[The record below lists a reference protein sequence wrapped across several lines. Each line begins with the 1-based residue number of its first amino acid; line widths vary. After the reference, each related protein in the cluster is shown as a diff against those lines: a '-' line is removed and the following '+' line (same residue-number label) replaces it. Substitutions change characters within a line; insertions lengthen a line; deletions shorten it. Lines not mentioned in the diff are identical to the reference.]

1 MNYVRMPI
9 EIESPEQIG
18 YENIKYNL
26 TESSITDQKLGD
38 LNINLEE
45 LIIAYGDH
53 IGHLKLRELIAQDA
67 GVQVDDV
74 LLTAGAAMA
83 LFIVSTSLLGKGDGL
98 LVERPNYATNI
109 ETPRAIG
116 AQIDFIELQFE
127 NQFRLPMNDIEKK
140 FKSNSTKLLSITVP
154 NNPTG
159 TVIPRTELD
168 TLIDLTQ
175 KNQVNLLVDE
185 TYRDMTFKNKLP
197 VAASLASHVISVS
210 SLSKTYGLPGIRIGW
225 LICQDKN
232 LMKKF
237 LAAKEQIM
245 ICGSIVDEEI
255 AYRFM
260 LIRQQKL
267 PSILQDIENRLNIVR
282 KWMEKSSNYL
292 EWIEPQGG
300 VVCFPRLTVNINPED
315 FYRILNQRLKTFVG
329 PGHWFEMDKRF
340 MRIGYGWPMTH
351 DELEKGLEMITRA
364 IETCLTSDENTCDN
378 E

>member
-26 TESSITDQKLGD
+26 TESSITDRKLGD
-38 LNINLEE
+38 LKINLEE
-45 LIIAYGDH
+45 LIVAYGDH

-67 GVQVDDV
+67 GVHADDV

-83 LFIVSTSLLGKGDGL
+83 LFIISTSLLGKGDGL

-116 AQIDFIELQFE
+116 AQIDFIQLQFE
-127 NQFRLPMNDIEKK
+127 NQFHLPMDEIENK
-140 FKSNSTKLLSITVP
+140 FQSNSTKLLSITVP

-159 TVIPRTELD
+159 TVISRTDLD
-168 TLIDLTQ
+168 SLIDLTKQ
-175 KNQVNLLVDE
+175 NQVNLLVDE
-185 TYRDMTFKNKLP
+185 TYRDMTFENKLP
-197 VAASLASHVISVS
+197 VAASLAPHVISVS

-225 LICQDKN
+225 LICQDKE

-245 ICGSIVDEEI
+245 ICGSIIDEEI

-260 LIRQQKL
+260 LTQHQQL
-267 PSILQDIENRLNIVR
+267 SSILQEIQLRLNIV
-282 KWMEKSSNYL
+282 KQWMKESNDYL
-292 EWIEPQGG
+292 EWVEPQGG
-300 VVCFPRLTVNINPED
+300 VVCFPRIKVNVNVED
-315 FYRILNQRLKTFVG
+315 FYRILNDRLKTFVG
-329 PGHWFEMDKRF
+329 PGHWFEMDKKF
-340 MRIGYGWPMTH
+340 MRIGYGWPMAH
-351 DELEKGLEMITRA
+351 DELRQGLQMITRA
-364 IETCLTSDENTCDN
+364 IELCLKSDN